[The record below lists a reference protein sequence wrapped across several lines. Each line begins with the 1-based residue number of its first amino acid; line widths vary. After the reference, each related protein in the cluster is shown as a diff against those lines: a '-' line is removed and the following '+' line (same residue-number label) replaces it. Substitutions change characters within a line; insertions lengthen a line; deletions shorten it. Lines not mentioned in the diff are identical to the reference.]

1 LIFRIGAAVGVIGI
15 EPTTS
20 RSQAERSSRLSYTP
34 FLKKMAHTKSKGAK
48 THMTINS
55 TMVLWFIMLALVTG
69 ITPVG
74 GRMKFFLWSTL
85 VLLSIVLVLT
95 RVIRLQ

>member
-1 LIFRIGAAVGVIGI
+1 
-15 EPTTS
+15 
-20 RSQAERSSRLSYTP
+20 
-34 FLKKMAHTKSKGAK
+34 
-48 THMTINS
+48 MTINS

-69 ITPVG
+69 ISPVG
-74 GRMKFFLWSTL
+74 GWNKFFLWSTL